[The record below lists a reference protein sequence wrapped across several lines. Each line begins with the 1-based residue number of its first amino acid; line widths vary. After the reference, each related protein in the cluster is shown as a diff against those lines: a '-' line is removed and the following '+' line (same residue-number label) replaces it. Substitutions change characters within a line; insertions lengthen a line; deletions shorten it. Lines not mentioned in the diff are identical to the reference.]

1 MCILEVNYH
10 HIHPKPTHFTAK
22 VITQPQTMNPDLKS
36 ELLAA
41 ANASLRRHFARLD
54 EEVKTT
60 AAATPPPSEEILA
73 DFTAHLQKSRRILGL
88 FGAGLSASSGVPT
101 YRGADGFWGK
111 YSDQQLA
118 TVGAFKSD
126 PSLVWQ
132 FYDERRKAVFA
143 AKPNAA
149 HFALA
154 KLAEMVPGFLTVNQ
168 NVDGMNFASLGAWAF
183 FVFSG
188 SVH

>member
-1 MCILEVNYH
+1 
-10 HIHPKPTHFTAK
+10 
-22 VITQPQTMNPDLKS
+22 MNPDLKS

-54 EEVKTT
+54 HEVQTT
-60 AAATPPPSEEILA
+60 AAAAPPPSQETLA

-101 YRGADGFWGK
+101 YRGADGFWGQ

-132 FYDERRKAVFA
+132 FYDERRAAVRE

-149 HFALA
+149 HVALA
-154 KLAEMVPGFLTVNQ
+154 RLAEVMPGFLTVNQ
-168 NVDGMNFASLGAWAF
+168 NVDGMISFLMRASAPF
-183 FVFSG
+183 FFLCFLK
-188 SVH
+188 SVY